1 MQRMAEPVMPL
12 MSWGSLT
19 EAFRQ
24 SEAPSDSA
32 MAGGE
37 PKARKSAAKPK
48 PSDVNDALRLMRL
61 SLFLGE
67 GRLRPRFCATG
78 RSPREGTGTID
89 GTCGAG
95 SRGSF
100 SPRPERCPVGELSKR
115 AAQCQAH

>member
-24 SEAPSDSA
+24 SESPSDSA

-37 PKARKSAAKPK
+37 PKATKSAAKPK

-61 SLFLGE
+61 SFFW
-67 GRLRPRFCATG
+67 RRSFASKVCATG
-78 RSPREGTGTID
+78 RSPRWWD
-89 GTCGAG
+89 QLAG
-95 SRGSF
+95 SRRQWDGQ
-100 SPRPERCPVGELSKR
+100 RGHLSLVPDKT
-115 AAQCQAH
+115 

>member
-78 RSPREGTGTID
+78 RSPRLWD
-89 GTCGAG
+89 QLAG
-95 SRGSF
+95 SRHQWDGQ
-100 SPRPERCPVGELSKR
+100 RAHLSLLPIK
-115 AAQCQAH
+115 QWVTPPGL